1 MTPPLMAESEE
12 ELKSLLMKMKEE
24 SEKAGLKLNIQKTMW
39 DSRSDTDI
47 KNRLLYSVR
56 EGESGMICENS
67 IETCILS
74 YVKQISSPGS
84 MHETWCS
91 GLVQWD
97 DSEGWDGEEGRR
109 GLQDGEHMYTHGW
122 FMSMYG
128 KNYHIILK

>member
-1 MTPPLMAESEE
+1 MLSPCLFNLCAEYILWNAGLDEAQAGIKIARRNINNLRYADDTIFMAESEE
-12 ELKSLLMKMKEE
+12 ELKTLLMKMKEE

-74 YVKQISSPGS
+74 YVK
-84 MHETWCS
+84 
-91 GLVQWD
+91 
-97 DSEGWDGEEGRR
+97 
-109 GLQDGEHMYTHGW
+109 
-122 FMSMYG
+122 
-128 KNYHIILK
+128 